1 VNFVYF
7 NSKRVGI
14 NLDNVEWYAIR
25 DSGEVAIH
33 LASGMEFNLDNVEW
47 YAIRDSGEVAI
58 HLASGMEFFI
68 QDSDEVDYFLRFST
82 DLEFDDEDTE

>member
-33 LASGMEFNLDNVEW
+33 LASGMEF
-47 YAIRDSGEVAI
+47 
-58 HLASGMEFFI
+58 FI
-68 QDSDEVDYFLRFST
+68 QDSDEVDYFLSFST
-82 DLEFDDEDTE
+82 DLEFDDETEEN

>member
-14 NLDNVEWYAIR
+14 
-25 DSGEVAIH
+25 
-33 LASGMEFNLDNVEW
+33 NLDNVEW